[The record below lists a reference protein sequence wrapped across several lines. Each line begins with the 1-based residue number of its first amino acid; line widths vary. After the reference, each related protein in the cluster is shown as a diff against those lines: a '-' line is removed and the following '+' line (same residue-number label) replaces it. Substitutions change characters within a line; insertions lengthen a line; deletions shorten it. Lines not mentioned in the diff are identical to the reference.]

1 LTPEE
6 FKRQLNELRW
16 VIFRGLLFLSVW
28 KALLVDEEGVASLSL
43 TERNGLLNRYKG
55 FFAPVVD
62 ALREG
67 ALIQFA
73 KVYDTHPKAISLKKL
88 LAAARREASLA
99 PNATVNELRQIANLF
114 GRAQSVIDNL
124 LKIRNER
131 LAHLDQTPEE
141 IRLML
146 PELENLVEVIKEAF
160 NKLSLAHDNSIYGW
174 EDPQANPA
182 RHTTQILT
190 ILAEAERKRLNARP
204 VQ

>member
-99 PNATVNELRQIANLF
+99 PNATVNELRQI
-114 GRAQSVIDNL
+114 DNL